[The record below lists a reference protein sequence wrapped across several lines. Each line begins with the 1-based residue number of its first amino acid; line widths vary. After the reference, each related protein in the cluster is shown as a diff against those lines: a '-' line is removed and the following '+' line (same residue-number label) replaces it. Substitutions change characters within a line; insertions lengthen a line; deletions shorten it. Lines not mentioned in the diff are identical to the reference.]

1 MNVQRHESALEGFA
15 PPRVPLG
22 RIELLFIWCF
32 WGCIAALMFINAL
45 INPVTEFSVRLP
57 PMAPLLAALLECLIW
72 ALVTPLIFRLT
83 GHYSFERPQQVLH
96 VVLLVALGLVFAMGM
111 SKLAAYVRYQEAV
124 YYSLTDAAFRHL
136 AATDLTAIARKFWF
150 MNEFVIYL
158 VILVAG
164 FARDYFIRYQARHAQ
179 ASALQAQTAHLHA
192 ELANSRLSALRT
204 QLNPHFLFNTLN
216 AVSSLVERDPRGA
229 RRMIARLSN
238 LLRDTLEGKD
248 LEVPLEREL
257 VFVRRYIDIMQTRFQ
272 GRLETTENIAPDT
285 LDAMV
290 PNLILQPLV
299 ENAIKYGIEKLD
311 GVGRISIQARR
322 SGESLMLSVVDNGT
336 TEPNTRLQEDQGGS
350 GLGLR
355 NTKARLAQSYGDQQ
369 SLTLRSNPTGGVVAQ
384 VVMPFHKAKM
394 IA

>member
-1 MNVQRHESALEGFA
+1 
-15 PPRVPLG
+15 
-22 RIELLFIWCF
+22 
-32 WGCIAALMFINAL
+32 
-45 INPVTEFSVRLP
+45 
-57 PMAPLLAALLECLIW
+57 
-72 ALVTPLIFRLT
+72 
-83 GHYSFERPQQVLH
+83 
-96 VVLLVALGLVFAMGM
+96 
-111 SKLAAYVRYQEAV
+111 
-124 YYSLTDAAFRHL
+124 
-136 AATDLTAIARKFWF
+136 

-158 VILVAG
+158 VILMAG
-164 FARDYFIRYQARHAQ
+164 LAHDYFIRYQARHAQ
-179 ASALQAQTAHLHA
+179 ASALQAQAAQLHA
-192 ELANSRLSALRT
+192 ELANSRLNALRT

-229 RRMIARLSN
+229 RRMIARLSD

-248 LEVPLEREL
+248 LEVPLQREL

-299 ENAIKYGIEKLD
+299 ENAIKHGIEKLD
-311 GVGRISIQARR
+311 GVGRISIQAQR
-322 SGESLMLSVVDNGT
+322 SGETLMLSVVDNGT
-336 TEPNTRLQEDQGGS
+336 AEPNTRLQEDPAGG

-369 SLTLRSNPTGGVVAQ
+369 SLTLRSNAGGGVVAQ
-384 VVMPFHKAKM
+384 VVLPFHKAKM